1 VADKPNVCVEA
12 TAKDWAGDA
21 RAFLIVWGLPIGAII
36 AAFVVSPVPRAV
48 IWTVAL
54 LWMGGACLANARR
67 CGRTHCLFTGPF
79 LIAMAA
85 TVVAYATGMLAL
97 GASGWNIIG
106 ATTLLGSAALWWGSE
121 RLLGA
126 YRRKTLTA
134 P

>member
-1 VADKPNVCVEA
+1 MDDKRSVCA
-12 TAKDWAGDA
+12 KAPAKDWADDT

-36 AAFVVSPVPRAV
+36 TALVVNPGPRAV

-67 CGRTHCLFTGPF
+67 CGRIHCLFTGPF

-85 TVVAYATGMLAL
+85 TVVAYATGILAL

-106 ATTLLGSAALWWGSE
+106 AATLFGSAALWWGSE

-126 YRRKTLTA
+126 YR
-134 P
+134 